1 MFSGRKAGE
10 SCLLTGCL
18 MGSVHVAGCAQ
29 SSAPSG
35 FGFLLS
41 CLNTGSDELGDLIG
55 RKAAGRSQKH
65 MVRGYN
71 KMHLLLHQTFN
82 HVLNSEHLCS
92 AGSSVVARALSVGR
106 TRITI
111 LVIYFSTVFMEPG
124 CFYKHVNV
132 SVAMSISVP
141 MWVRTSCSSKVD
153 TACLIH
159 QTVII
164 TFRRRALRSLNCA
177 TFKCLEERGAS
188 LS

>member
-1 MFSGRKAGE
+1 MVAQLLNSWLPMHKAELKAGKSLLSNHQNQMFSGRKAGE

-141 MWVRTSCSSKVD
+141 M
-153 TACLIH
+153 
-159 QTVII
+159 
-164 TFRRRALRSLNCA
+164 
-177 TFKCLEERGAS
+177 
-188 LS
+188 